1 MSSWRLAVR
10 RLALGAGLIAGGSFF
25 LLYSDWSQRSGG
37 AAAIPR
43 VAVMQYSSTAI
54 LDEGVRGLLDCLRE
68 NGYREGRNIRID
80 RFNAENDM
88 PTAASMAKEL
98 TAGRYGYVFTVSTNC
113 LQAVAN
119 ANREGRVKHVFGVVA
134 DPLAAKV
141 GINPRDPLDHPK
153 NMAGIGT
160 LIPVGELLETARR
173 LNPRLKR
180 VGLPWNPSQ
189 TNSEKYTLLA
199 REAARRLGID
209 LIEGSVDH
217 TSAVG
222 EVTASLVAR
231 GAGAILVTGDL
242 TVLLGLDALMKAAR
256 SGRIPV
262 LSTLPASVANGVL
275 VAIGADYYQIG
286 RDMGE
291 LAVRVLRG
299 EDMRR
304 MPILYVVP
312 RQYSV
317 NRQALAGLRDTWRL
331 PADFLAQAAK
341 VL

>member
-1 MSSWRLAVR
+1 MPTMSSLR
-10 RLALGAGLIAGGSFF
+10 RLGPGIALIAGCCLF
-25 LLYSDWSQRSGG
+25 LLYADWSRRSAGP
-37 AAAIPR
+37 APIPR

-54 LDEGVRGLLDCLRE
+54 LDEGVRGLLAYLHE
-68 NGYREGRNIRID
+68 QGYREGRNIVID
-80 RFNAENDM
+80 RYNAENDM

-153 NMAGIGT
+153 NMTGIGS

-173 LNPRLKR
+173 LNPGLKS

-189 TNSEKYTLLA
+189 TNSEKYTELA
-199 REAARRLGID
+199 RETSRRLGIR
-209 LIEGSVDH
+209 LLEGSVDQS
-217 TSAVG
+217 SAVG
-222 EVTASLVAR
+222 EVTAALAAR
-231 GAGAILVTGDL
+231 GAEAILVTGDL
-242 TVLLGLDALMKAAR
+242 TVQLGLDTLVGTAHQA
-256 SGRIPV
+256 RIPV
-262 LSTLPASVANGVL
+262 ISTLPASVSNGVL
-275 VAIGADYYQIG
+275 LAIGADYYQIG

-299 EDMRR
+299 ADMSR
-304 MPILYVVP
+304 MPILYIVP
-312 RQYSV
+312 RAYAV
-317 NRQALAGLRDTWRL
+317 NRGALAGLRGPWRF
-331 PADFLAQAAK
+331 PPNFLSQAAK